1 MRVDRRRVALSAVVA
16 LAIALA
22 VATLPALSPATASA
36 PDYTIAV
43 MPDVQIYSREPSLRY
58 IHTAMTDWIASEAVT
73 RNIRAVMYPGDLV
86 EYGMTHGADSALE
99 WDAVEAGI
107 DVLDAAGLPYTLA
120 IGNHDYDSDWAWREV
135 NPIARSADDLTFNA
149 RFGPARHAS
158 HAWWIG
164 GEFEPGKADNAY
176 TLQNIG
182 GRRVLFMAL
191 EFGPRQAV
199 VDWANRVLAYHAEKP
214 AYIVTH
220 SAVYFDDGWLAA
232 PDLYGPHEYQGH
244 PDTHDGSELWDA
256 LFRRHGNVVAVFSGH
271 QIQGEPY
278 SIGRVTGTAD
288 RGNPVHG
295 MLFNL
300 QDRLDG
306 GSGYIRLVTVS
317 EAAGSID
324 VETYSPVL
332 DAYLTGDRHAFTL
345 AYAPILSPATSTATV
360 ALPPATSTTTIE
372 PSTATPTNTATS
384 TTAPT
389 NTQAP
394 TSTPAPT
401 ATPADVSPRDALATV
416 AVYIADY
423 LTRVPAAT
431 ETPSPTDTPA
441 PTATRTP
448 TQEPT
453 MALTDSLAAYYKL
466 DESSGNAI
474 DALGVSDLTASGSPP
489 TATTGK
495 VGGCRVFV
503 AASSQ
508 MFSRADNAAL
518 STGDIDY
525 TLAMWVYLTSKP
537 AATMDMLSR
546 YDVGNVALREYL
558 FVWNAT
564 NDRFEFYIT
573 NTAGGNNVVTAN
585 NFGAPST
592 GTWYYVV
599 AWHDAAGNT
608 INISVNN
615 GTANSAA
622 TSVSPSD
629 TAVVTTLGG
638 RTGIATRYWDGRLDE
653 VGYWKR
659 VLTVDERTSL
669 YNGGA
674 GLAYPF
680 TTGAGAALASNV
692 FESPIFGGL
701 AVR

>member
-1 MRVDRRRVALSAVVA
+1 MTRRIIGLAVAGLVVALSA
-16 LAIALA
+16 
-22 VATLPALSPATASA
+22 LSARPATGQAA
-36 PDYTIAV
+36 PDFTIVV
-43 MPDVQIYSREPSLRY
+43 MPDVQIYSRDADKRH
-58 IHTAMTDWIASEAVT
+58 IHTDVAGWLASEAIT

-86 EYGMTHGADSALE
+86 EYGSTHGADSVAE
-99 WDAVEAGI
+99 WDSVEAGI
-107 DVLDAAGLPYTLA
+107 DVLDAAGLPYMLA

-158 HAWWIG
+158 HAWWNG
-164 GEFEPGKADNAY
+164 GEFEAGKADNSY
-176 TLQNIG
+176 VVQNIG

-244 PDTHDGSELWDA
+244 PDTHDGSELWA
-256 LFRRHGNVVAVFSGH
+256 ELFSHHGNVVAVFSGH

-278 SIGRVTGTAD
+278 SIGRVTGAGD

-317 EAAGSID
+317 EAASTID

-332 DAYLTGDRHAFTL
+332 NASLTDARNAFTL
-345 AYAPILSPATSTATV
+345 PYAPILSPATTTATV
-360 ALPPATSTTTIE
+360 ALPTSS
-372 PSTATPTNTATS
+372 PTATNTAAPTS

-389 NTQAP
+389 SAP
-394 TSTPAPT
+394 TVTPPPT
-401 ATPADVSPRDALATV
+401 ATPTDVSPRDALATV
-416 AVYIADY
+416 GVYIVAY
-423 LTRVPAAT
+423 LTRVPVAT
-431 ETPSPTDTPA
+431 ETPTPTDPPT

-453 MALTDSLAAYYKL
+453 MAILDNLAAYYKL
-466 DESSGNAI
+466 DESSG
-474 DALGVSDLTASGSPP
+474 DALDVLATSDLAASGSPP
-489 TATTGK
+489 GATTGN
-495 VGGCRVFV
+495 VGGCRTFA

-546 YDVGNVALREYL
+546 YDVLNVLLREYL
-558 FVWNAT
+558 FVWNAV

-573 NTAGGNNVVTAN
+573 NTAGSNNVVTAN

-592 GTWYYVV
+592 GTWYHVV

-608 INISVNN
+608 INIQVNN

-622 TSVSPSD
+622 TTMSPSD
-629 TAVVTTLGG
+629 TAVATTLGG

-659 VLTVDERTSL
+659 VLTAAERTAL

-680 TTGAGAALASNV
+680 TTSTPAMMLQHAVMLAG
-692 FESPIFGGL
+692 G
-701 AVR
+701 R

>member
-1 MRVDRRRVALSAVVA
+1 MSGPTPSSRAAGVCLVALTVVALTVVA
-16 LAIALA
+16 LA
-22 VATLPALSPATASA
+22 LSTRVTATASA
-36 PDYTIAV
+36 PDWSIVV
-43 MPDVQIYSREPSLRY
+43 MPDVQIYSRDADKRH
-58 IHTAMTDWIASEAVT
+58 IHTDVADWIAAEAVT
-73 RNIRAVMYPGDLV
+73 RNIRMVMYPGDLV
-86 EYGMTHGADSALE
+86 EYGSTHGADSVAE
-99 WDAVEAGI
+99 WDAVEAGVG
-107 DVLDAAGLPYTLA
+107 VLDAAGLPYVLA

-149 RFGPARHAS
+149 RFGPARHVD
-158 HAWWIG
+158 HAWWVG

-176 TLQNIG
+176 IVQNIG

-214 AYIVTH
+214 AYVVTH
-220 SAVYFDDGWLAA
+220 SAAYFDDTWVSA

-244 PDTHDGSELWDA
+244 PDTHDGSELWA
-256 LFRRHGNVVAVFSGH
+256 ELFRRHGNVVAVFSGH

-278 SIGRVTGTAD
+278 SVGRVTSEGD

-306 GSGYIRLVTVS
+306 GSGYVRIVTVS

-332 DAYLTGDRHAFTL
+332 DASLTGDRHAFTL
-345 AYAPILSPATSTATV
+345 AYAPILSSATTTATV
-360 ALPPATSTTTIE
+360 ALP
-372 PSTATPTNTATS
+372 TATS
-384 TTAPT
+384 TAA
-389 NTQAP
+389 NTTAP
-394 TSTPAPT
+394 TSTPT
-401 ATPADVSPRDALATV
+401 ATHTPTPDARAMLATV
-416 AVYIADY
+416 AAQIADY
-423 LTRVPAAT
+423 LTRVPVAT
-431 ETPSPTDTPA
+431 A
-441 PTATRTP
+441 
-448 TQEPT
+448 TQEPTT

-474 DALGVSDLTASGSPP
+474 DVLGTSDLTASASAPG
-489 TATTGK
+489 ATTGK
-495 VGGCRVFV
+495 VGGCRTFA

-525 TLAMWVYLTSKP
+525 TLAMWVYLASKP
-537 AATMDMLSR
+537 VATMDMLSR
-546 YDVGNVALREYL
+546 YDVLNLALREYL
-558 FVWNAT
+558 FVWNAIS
-564 NDRFEFYIT
+564 DRFEFYIT
-573 NTAGGNNVVTAN
+573 NTGGSNNVVTAN

-592 GTWYYVV
+592 GTWYFVV

-608 INISVNN
+608 VNISVNN

-622 TSVSPSD
+622 TTMSPSD
-629 TAVVTTLGG
+629 TAVATTLGG

-653 VGYWKR
+653 VGFWKR
-659 VLTVDERTSL
+659 VLTAAERTTL

-674 GLAYPF
+674 GLSYPF
-680 TTGAGAALASNV
+680 GGGPLLASNV
-692 FESPIFGGL
+692 FETPVFGGL
-701 AVR
+701 VVR

>member
-1 MRVDRRRVALSAVVA
+1 MNLRTLAVGIGACV
-16 LAIALA
+16 ALA
-22 VATLPALSPATASA
+22 VAALPALSPATASA
-36 PDYTIAV
+36 PDYTIVV

-58 IHTAMTDWIASEAVT
+58 IHTAMTDWIASEAIT
-73 RNIRAVMYPGDLV
+73 RNVRAVLYPGDLV
-86 EYGMTHGADSALE
+86 EYGMTHGADSVAE

-107 DVLDAAGLPYTLA
+107 DVLDAAGLPYALA

-164 GEFEPGKADNAY
+164 GEFEAGKVDNAY
-176 TLQNIG
+176 TVQNIG

-199 VDWANRVLAYHAEKP
+199 VDWANRVLAYHYEKP
-214 AYIVTH
+214 AYIITH

-244 PDTHDGSELWDA
+244 PDTHDGAELWDE
-256 LFRRHGNVVAVFSGH
+256 LFRQHGNVVAVFSGH

-278 SIGRVTGTAD
+278 SIGRVTMTGV
-288 RGNPVHG
+288 RGNPVTG

-317 EAAGSID
+317 EATGTID

-332 DAYLTGDRHAFTL
+332 DAYLTDSRNAFTVP
-345 AYAPILSPATSTATV
+345 YAPVLSPATSPATV
-360 ALPPATSTTTIE
+360 ALPTSSPTT
-372 PSTATPTNTATS
+372 TNTAAPTS

-389 NTQAP
+389 PVPSVTP
-394 TSTPAPT
+394 TPT
-401 ATPADVSPRDALATV
+401 DVSPRDALAT
-416 AVYIADY
+416 AGAYIADY

-453 MALTDSLAAYYKL
+453 MAILDSLAAYYKL
-466 DESSGNAI
+466 DESSG
-474 DALGVSDLTASGSPP
+474 DALDALATSDLATSGSPP
-489 TATTGK
+489 GATTGK
-495 VGGCRVFV
+495 VSGCRTFT

-525 TLAMWVYLTSKP
+525 TLAMWVYLASKP

-546 YDVGNVALREYL
+546 YDVGNTALREYL
-558 FVWNAT
+558 FVWNAS

-573 NTAGGNNVVTAN
+573 NTGGSNNVVTAN

-622 TSVSPSD
+622 TTLAPSD
-629 TAVVTTLGG
+629 TAVATTLGG

-653 VGYWKR
+653 VGFWKR
-659 VLTVDERTSL
+659 VLTADEKTFL
-669 YNGGA
+669 YNGGN
-674 GLAYPF
+674 GRSHPF
-680 TTGAGAALASNV
+680 LSENSLMMMGAGQ
-692 FESPIFGGL
+692 
-701 AVR
+701 